1 MLYLAFHVV
10 TAVINILLTLCA
22 GLLYRRDE

>member
-1 MLYLAFHVV
+1 MLYLAFLVV
-10 TAVINILLTLCA
+10 TDVINVLLTLCA